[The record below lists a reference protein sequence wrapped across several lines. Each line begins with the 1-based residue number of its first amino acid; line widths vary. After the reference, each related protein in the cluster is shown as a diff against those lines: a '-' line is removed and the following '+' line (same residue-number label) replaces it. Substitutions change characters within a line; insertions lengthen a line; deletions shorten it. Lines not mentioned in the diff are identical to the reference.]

1 MTAMATRPSSFRAPA
16 WRRSLADGAVII
28 TVVYLLLF
36 VIYATSEPGALSV
49 FSITSLINNSAPLAL
64 AAAGCCLVIIS
75 RGFDLSVA
83 GVVSVTNVV
92 MAVYPLEGPWGA
104 LGSLL
109 ICLAIGGLIG
119 LINGYLV
126 AYLKLQS
133 IASTLGVMI
142 VCQGI
147 ALVILDAPGGWVAD
161 WVAYELTDVLFG
173 VLPVSGLIL
182 LGIIGLWR
190 IFLRTDLGVAI
201 YAIGADETSAVL
213 SGIAARRVRLLAYVG
228 AGLLYACAGYML
240 SAQTATGNPTAGTPF
255 IILTFAAVAIG
266 GTSFAGGSGGMIGS
280 IVGAATLMLLQK
292 VLFSTGVSSFYTG
305 LFQGVILILAIL
317 FRGAMAA
324 LATRRRLA

>member
-1 MTAMATRPSSFRAPA
+1 
-16 WRRSLADGAVII
+16 
-28 TVVYLLLF
+28 
-36 VIYATSEPGALSV
+36 
-49 FSITSLINNSAPLAL
+49 
-64 AAAGCCLVIIS
+64 
-75 RGFDLSVA
+75 
-83 GVVSVTNVV
+83 VV